1 MLTAMVLRND
11 MEKLAAYHCR
21 GENYY
26 FKQAEAVE
34 HEIYALTGEFPQR
47 EDPLD
52 YVKVHGRLAEALGY
66 KAGQE
71 ITEGDFLA
79 LLSGKNKAGE
89 TVARK
94 HKVKGID
101 LTFSAPKSV
110 SIVGLLMDKN
120 PAIIKAHDETVLEVM
135 AEVEHS
141 FAVARPTARTQ
152 QHTGKM
158 CYATVRDGFSREHDP
173 HLHTHVILMNLT
185 ELTDKAGKKR
195 ISGLWTSKIL
205 QRDFNKVFGELYRL
219 KLATKMRALGYDL
232 SYIKNGEW
240 RLSKVSKELEAEFS
254 RRHAQIAGQRAK
266 GLLDMT
272 AWHRSR
278 RAKDPAMDKPGILA
292 DWVAR
297 LAKYVVNEAENLKD
311 AIKERTAWSKAAEF
325 SIEAEQERN
334 GELGGHNEA
343 IRWQNA
349 LKRATERSAT
359 VSKQEL
365 VYEYLK
371 DVMRGGEWQSVTY
384 NEVEARLEAQKRQGF
399 VIAVKDR
406 SVERYTSLELIATE
420 RDYMRF
426 AGVDGGFRYYAD
438 SASVAKDLKYFNE
451 TNRQLG
457 RKSLSEIQGQAVV
470 DLLTSKNMIN
480 VVQGDAGAGKTST
493 LKAVAEHYRRKGCD
507 VLGLAMQG
515 VAAKKLADE
524 AGIEAMTLRSYF
536 GSKDQHK
543 QRVLIFDE
551 ASMLDS
557 RNAAKLFK
565 LVEMNEDKLILVGD
579 SNQLESISA
588 GRVFE
593 RYVDYYGRMSKKT
606 TAVKLVVMGENY
618 RQRNPV
624 LRDAVNFAK
633 QGQMVDSLELLN
645 KNGHIEE
652 VADTEERRS
661 RVASLYDRDTLII
674 VGTAAARDEI
684 NLKIRETLKQEQ
696 KLGAEKSYVMTKPD
710 GEGLGRDIEI
720 GLAKGDI
727 ICFTRNEYKEYD
739 IRNGEK
745 AEVLDC
751 GENVIKVRTEDY
763 RVLAIDTAK
772 YRNIDYGYVL
782 TTYKSQG
789 QTYNSVVVE
798 SDTRIPALIDM
809 RNQYV
814 NITRARD
821 EIKVFTDD
829 IDELKDLAGI
839 KTHARDTLGVP
850 LDDYTL
856 KKKMKELAAQAE
868 DRTVAVQDPPAKLEI
883 YNKYLLKEVSGLDD
897 YTQKYKGYM
906 GALTADLNAA
916 KEIEPEV
923 KRKIAE
929 VLNGKAGTKLIAKYG
944 DEPAVAIYAAICLSQ
959 NCDPAALDKYH
970 LPEDVKK
977 RAKTVGKAFSAE
989 KEGGAGKEM

>member
-1 MLTAMVLRND
+1 MLTAMVLRDN

-34 HEIYALTGEFPQR
+34 HEIYGLTGEFPQR
-47 EDPLD
+47 VDPLE

-71 ITEGDFLA
+71 IAEADFLA

-120 PAIIKAHDETVLEVM
+120 PDIIKAHDETVLEVM
-135 AEVEHS
+135 AEIEKN

-185 ELTDKAGKKR
+185 ELTDKSGKKR
-195 ISGLWTSKIL
+195 ISGLWTYKVL

-219 KLATKMRALGYDL
+219 KLAAKMRVLGYDL

-240 RLSKVSKELEAEFS
+240 RLNKVSKELEAEFS
-254 RRHAQIAGQRAK
+254 RRHSQIAGKRAE
-266 GLLDMT
+266 GMPDMT

-278 RAKDPAMDKPGILA
+278 RTKDPATDKSGILA
-292 DWVAR
+292 DWVGR
-297 LAKYVVNEAENLKD
+297 LAKFVVNETENLKN
-311 AIKERTAWSKAAEF
+311 AIKERTAWARAAEF

-334 GELGGHNEA
+334 GELGGQNEA
-343 IRWQNA
+343 VRWQNA

-371 DVMRGGEWQSVTY
+371 DLMRGEEWRAITY
-384 NEVEARLEAQKRQGF
+384 NEVESRLEAQKRQGF
-399 VIAVKDR
+399 VIPVKDR
-406 SVERYTSLELIATE
+406 GTERYTSLELIATE
-420 RDYMRF
+420 REYMQF
-426 AGVDGGFRYYAD
+426 AGVDGGFHYCAD
-438 SASVAKDLKYFNE
+438 SVSASKYLKDFNRS
-451 TNRQLG
+451 NSQRG
-457 RKSLSEIQGQAVV
+457 RKILSEIQGQAVV
-470 DLLTSKNMIN
+470 DLLISRNMIN

-493 LKAVAEHYRRKGCD
+493 LKAVAEHYRQKGYD

-515 VAAKKLADE
+515 VAAKKLSDE
-524 AGIEAMTLRSYF
+524 AGITAMTLRSYF
-536 GSKDQHK
+536 GGKDRQK

-557 RNAAKLFK
+557 RNAARLFK
-565 LVEMNEDKLILVGD
+565 LVEANEDKLILVGD
-579 SNQLESISA
+579 MNQLESISA

-593 RYVDYYGRMSKKT
+593 RYVDYYGRMSRKT
-606 TAVKLVVMGENY
+606 AAVKLIAMSENY
-618 RQRNPV
+618 RQRDPV
-624 LRDAVNFAK
+624 LREAVAFAK
-633 QGQMVDSLELLN
+633 QGKMGESLELLN
-645 KNGHIEE
+645 KNGRIEE
-652 VADTEERRS
+652 IPAAEERRS
-661 RVASLYDRDTLII
+661 RVASLYSRDTLII

-696 KLGAEKSYVMTKPD
+696 KMGDDKSYVMTKTD
-710 GEGLGRDIEI
+710 VEGLERDIEI
-720 GLAKGDI
+720 SLAKGDI
-727 ICFTRNEYKEYD
+727 VCFTRNEYKEYD

-751 GENVIKVRTEDY
+751 DGNTIKVRTEDD
-763 RVLAIDTAK
+763 RILAIDTYK
-772 YRNIDYGYVL
+772 YRNIDYGYAL

-821 EIKVFTDD
+821 EIKIFTDD
-829 IDELKDLAGI
+829 IAELKDLAGI
-839 KTHARDTLGVP
+839 KAHARDTLEIP
-850 LDDYTL
+850 MSEDTL
-856 KKKMKELAAQAE
+856 KQKMKELAAQAK
-868 DRTVAVQDPPAKLEI
+868 DGGVAVQILPAKLEI
-883 YNKYLLKEVSGLDD
+883 YNKFLLEKVSGLDD
-897 YTQKYKGYM
+897 YTQRYRNYM
-906 GALTADLNAA
+906 RILTADLNAA
-916 KEIEPEV
+916 KEILPEA
-923 KRKIAE
+923 KRSAAE
-929 VLNGKAGTKLIAKYG
+929 VLNSETGTKLIAKYG
-944 DEPAVAIYAAICLSQ
+944 DEPALAIYAAICLSQ
-959 NCDPAALDKYH
+959 NGDPTVLDKYH
-970 LPEDVKK
+970 LAEDVKK
-977 RAKTVGKAFSAE
+977 RAAALGKAFSSE
-989 KEGGAGKEM
+989 KKGGLGMEM

>member
-1 MLTAMVLRND
+1 MLTAMVLRDD

-26 FKQAEAVE
+26 FKQVEAVE
-34 HEIYALTGEFPQR
+34 REIYGLTGEFPQR
-47 EDPLD
+47 VDPLE

-66 KAGQE
+66 RAGQE
-71 ITEGDFLA
+71 IAEGDFLA

-120 PAIIKAHDETVLEVM
+120 PDIIKAHDETVLEVM

-185 ELTDKAGKKR
+185 ELTDKSGKKR
-195 ISGLWTSKIL
+195 ISGLWTYKVL

-219 KLATKMRALGYDL
+219 KLAAKMRALGYDL

-240 RLSKVSKELEAEFS
+240 RLNKVSKELETEFS
-254 RRHAQIAGQRAK
+254 RRHSQIAGQRAK

-278 RAKDPAMDKPGILA
+278 RGKDPATDKAGILA

-297 LAKYVVNEAENLKD
+297 LAKFVVNEAENLKN

-334 GELGGHNEA
+334 GELGGRNEA
-343 IRWQNA
+343 LRWQNA

-384 NEVEARLEAQKRQGF
+384 NEVEARLEAQKKQGF
-399 VIAVKDR
+399 VIPVKDR
-406 SVERYTSLELIATE
+406 GAERYTSLELIATE

-426 AGVDGGFRYYAD
+426 AGVDGGFSYRID
-438 SASVAKDLKYFNE
+438 SDAASKYLKDFNE
-451 TNRQLG
+451 TNRDLG

-470 DLLTSKNMIN
+470 DLLTSKTMIN

-493 LKAVAEHYRRKGCD
+493 LKAVAEYYRQNGYD
-507 VLGLAMQG
+507 VLGLTMQG
-515 VAAKKLADE
+515 VAAKKLSDE
-524 AGIEAMTLRSYF
+524 AGIETLTLRSYF
-536 GSKDQHK
+536 GGKDQNK

-557 RNAAKLFK
+557 RNAARLFK
-565 LVEMNEDKLILVGD
+565 LVEANEDKLILVGD
-579 SNQLESISA
+579 MNQLESISA

-593 RYVDYYGRMSKKT
+593 RYVDYYGRMSKMT
-606 TAVKLVVMGENY
+606 TAVKLIAMSENY

-624 LRDAVNFAK
+624 LREAVNFAK
-633 QGQMVDSLELLN
+633 QGRMGDSLELLN

-652 VADTEERRS
+652 IAATEERRS
-661 RVASLYDRDTLII
+661 RVANLYNRDTLII

-684 NLKIRETLKQEQ
+684 NLKIREALKQEQ
-696 KLGAEKSYVMTKPD
+696 KLGEEKSYVMTKPD
-710 GEGLGRDIEI
+710 GEGLGHDIEI

-751 GENVIKVRTEDY
+751 GENAIKVRTEDD
-763 RVLAIDTAK
+763 RFLTIDTSK
-772 YRNIDYGYVL
+772 YRNIDY
-782 TTYKSQG
+782 S
-789 QTYNSVVVE
+789 N
-798 SDTRIPALIDM
+798 
-809 RNQYV
+809 
-814 NITRARD
+814 
-821 EIKVFTDD
+821 
-829 IDELKDLAGI
+829 
-839 KTHARDTLGVP
+839 
-850 LDDYTL
+850 
-856 KKKMKELAAQAE
+856 
-868 DRTVAVQDPPAKLEI
+868 
-883 YNKYLLKEVSGLDD
+883 
-897 YTQKYKGYM
+897 
-906 GALTADLNAA
+906 
-916 KEIEPEV
+916 
-923 KRKIAE
+923 
-929 VLNGKAGTKLIAKYG
+929 TKLTL
-944 DEPAVAIYAAICLSQ
+944 VLS
-959 NCDPAALDKYH
+959 
-970 LPEDVKK
+970 
-977 RAKTVGKAFSAE
+977 TF
-989 KEGGAGKEM
+989 